1 MEDNKVYATEK
12 LREYREEQNL
22 SQREMAD
29 FLTTVTGKN
38 ISNSLYQKYEA
49 GTENVPVDRALAI
62 SKITKIKFSELWEAK

>member
-12 LREYREEQNL
+12 LREYREEQSL

-29 FLTTVTGKN
+29 FLSTVTGKN

-49 GTENVPVDRALAI
+49 GTENVPADRALAI
-62 SKITKIKFSELWEAK
+62 SKVIKIKFSDLWKAQ